1 MTTLF
6 DLGAREF
13 VDVGPGRVLARL
25 VPRNLPRL
33 EEHAL
38 AG

>member
-1 MTTLF
+1 MHTLY

-25 VPRNLPRL
+25 VPRNLS
-33 EEHAL
+33 EVEAHAL

>member
-1 MTTLF
+1 GVLWA
-6 DLGAREF
+6 LGAREF
-13 VDVGPGRVLARL
+13 VDVGPGHVLDRL
-25 VPRNLPRL
+25 VGRNLPLL